1 MYTIH
6 FFTQNA
12 NIVKLKHTCSSLFP
26 VYSTSLIIFVGLYDT
41 PLRYYPTR
49 TKKKCTNSTI
59 LPQTLQT
66 PRECRAKRRSTGS
79 LE

>member
-6 FFTQNA
+6 FFTQKA
-12 NIVKLKHTCSSLFP
+12 NIVKLKPS

-59 LPQTLQT
+59 LPQTLQI